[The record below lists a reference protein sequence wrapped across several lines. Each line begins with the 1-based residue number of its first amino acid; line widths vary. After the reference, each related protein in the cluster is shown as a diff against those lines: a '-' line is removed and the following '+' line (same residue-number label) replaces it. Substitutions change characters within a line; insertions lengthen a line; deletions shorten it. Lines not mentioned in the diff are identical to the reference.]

1 MSKKV
6 KLIIE
11 IVIFVCMLGII
22 GCVYYMNIG
31 NKEEVLEDAV
41 SVGVVKIT
49 DENFEEEVLKSD
61 KPVILYFSSN
71 SCPPCVAMLTTLIDI
86 AKNNK
91 DIKVATLNV
100 DSKECED
107 IIKEYPADA
116 TPTIMI
122 FKDGEVTSTLVGAVN
137 EEKIMS
143 EVK

>member
-6 KLIIE
+6 KLIIG
-11 IVIFVCMLGII
+11 IVIFVCILGVI
-22 GCVYYMNIG
+22 GSFYYVNMSN
-31 NKEEVLEDAV
+31 EEVLEDAV

-49 DENFEEEVLKSD
+49 DENFEKEVLKSD
-61 KPVILYFSSN
+61 KPVILDFSSN
-71 SCPPCVAMLTTLIDI
+71 SCPPCVAIMTTLIDI

-100 DSKECED
+100 DSKKCED
-107 IIKEYPADA
+107 IIKEYPASA

-122 FKDGEVTSTLVGAVN
+122 FKNGEVTSTLVGAVN

>member
-6 KLIIE
+6 KLIIG
-11 IVIFVCMLGII
+11 IVIFVCILGVI
-22 GCVYYMNIG
+22 GSFYYVNMSN
-31 NKEEVLEDAV
+31 EEVLEDAV

-49 DENFEEEVLKSD
+49 DENFEKEVLKSD
-61 KPVILYFSSN
+61 KPVILDFSSN
-71 SCPPCVAMLTTLIDI
+71 SCPPCVAMMTTLIDI

-91 DIKVATLNV
+91 DVKVATLNV

-107 IIKEYPADA
+107 IIKEYPADV

-122 FKDGEVTSTLVGAVN
+122 FKNGEVTSTLVGAVN
-137 EEKIMS
+137 GEKILS

>member
-6 KLIIE
+6 KLIIG
-11 IVIFVCMLGII
+11 IVIFVCILGVI
-22 GCVYYMNIG
+22 GSFYYVNMSN
-31 NKEEVLEDAV
+31 EEVLEDAV

-49 DENFEEEVLKSD
+49 DENFEEEVLNSD
-61 KPVILYFSSN
+61 KPVILDFSSN
-71 SCPPCVAMLTTLIDI
+71 SCPPCVAMMTTLIDI

-107 IIKEYPADA
+107 IIKEYPVNA

-122 FKDGEVTSTLVGAVN
+122 FKNGEVTSTLVGAVS

>member
-6 KLIIE
+6 KLIIG
-11 IVIFVCMLGII
+11 IVIFVCILGVI
-22 GCVYYMNIG
+22 GSFYYVNMSN
-31 NKEEVLEDAV
+31 EEVLEDAV

-49 DENFEEEVLKSD
+49 DENFEEEVLNSD
-61 KPVILYFSSN
+61 KPVILDFSSN
-71 SCPPCVAMLTTLIDI
+71 SCPPCVAMMTTLIDI

-107 IIKEYPADA
+107 IIKEYLVNA

-122 FKDGEVTSTLVGAVN
+122 FKNGEVTSTLVGAVS

>member
-11 IVIFVCMLGII
+11 IVIFVCILGVI
-22 GCVYYMNIG
+22 GSFYYVNMSN
-31 NKEEVLEDAV
+31 EEVLEDAV

-49 DENFEEEVLKSD
+49 DENFEKEVLKSD
-61 KPVILYFSSN
+61 KPVILDFSSN
-71 SCPPCVAMLTTLIDI
+71 SCPPCVAMMTTLIDI

-91 DIKVATLNV
+91 DVKVATLNV

-116 TPTIMI
+116 TPTITI
-122 FKDGEVTSTLVGAVN
+122 FKNGEVTSTLVGAVN
-137 EEKIMS
+137 GEKIMS

>member
-6 KLIIE
+6 KLIIG
-11 IVIFVCMLGII
+11 IVIFVCILGVI
-22 GCVYYMNIG
+22 GSFYYVNMSN
-31 NKEEVLEDAV
+31 EEVLEDAV

-49 DENFEEEVLKSD
+49 DENFEKEVLKSD
-61 KPVILYFSSN
+61 KPVILDFSSN
-71 SCPPCVAMLTTLIDI
+71 SCPPCVAMMTTLIDI

-107 IIKEYPADA
+107 IIKEYPASA

-122 FKDGEVTSTLVGAVN
+122 FKNGEVTSTLVGAVDG
-137 EEKIMS
+137 EKIMS